1 MNVQESI
8 AALRADFAPGGIFY
22 GRGVAYEPGAPQ
34 PRCYVSSDMD
44 RGAPLAMAMDAL
56 PALQSDPNSAVPMQ
70 FLNYVDPQVFE
81 FLFAPLLV
89 AEALGGELQ
98 RGDWTNVSAMFPV
111 VEATG
116 EVSSY
121 EDYSNNGLSGVNMN
135 WPQRENY
142 IFQTIVPYGELEVAR
157 AGAAKINIVAEK
169 EKSAAGNL
177 NRFMNFMYVFGVNG
191 LDNWG
196 SLNDP
201 NLSAFLTPALKAYGG
216 TSWISAGVVKATAI
230 EIFTD
235 FQSVITQLIS
245 QGDGN
250 ITTETPMVAILPP
263 TLSNALTTINA
274 FGITVRAMLKES
286 YPSLKLVT
294 GVTQYAVLSA
304 QNPQGVAAGNV
315 LQIWA
320 PEVAGQR
327 AALPAYSEKMRAHP
341 IIREMSAF
349 RQKKTAGGWG
359 TVIRMPFCA
368 AQMSGV

>member
-8 AALRADFAPGGIFY
+8 AALRADLSPGGFLY
-22 GRGVAYEPGAPQ
+22 DRGIRFEPGAPV
-34 PRCYVSSDMD
+34 PRLYVSDDPSK
-44 RGAPLAMAMDAL
+44 GTAMTLAMDAL
-56 PALQSDPNSAVPMQ
+56 PALQSEANSAVPMQ
-70 FLNYVDPQVFE
+70 FLNYVDPQVYE

-98 RGDWTNVSAMFPV
+98 RGSWEMVSAMFPG

-121 EDYSNNGLSGVNMN
+121 EDYSNSGISGVNMN

-142 IFQTIVPYGELEVAR
+142 LFQTFVPYGELEVAR
-157 AGAAKINIVAEK
+157 AATAKINIVAEK
-169 EKSAAGNL
+169 EKSAAMNL
-177 NRFMNFMYVFGVNG
+177 NRFMNFMYAFGVNG

-201 NLSAFLTPALKAYGG
+201 NLPAFLTPAIKAYGG
-216 TSWISAGVVKATAI
+216 TAWLSNGVVRATAV

-235 FQSVITQLIS
+235 FQSCITGLIS

-250 ITTETPMVAILPP
+250 ITTVTPMVAILPP
-263 TLSNALTTINA
+263 TLSNALTTING
-274 FGITVRAMLKES
+274 FGITVNAMLKES
-286 YPSLKLVT
+286 YPDLKIVA
-294 GVTQYAVLSA
+294 GVTQYAVQSA
-304 QNPQGVAAGNV
+304 QNPQGLAAGNA
-315 LQIWA
+315 LQVIA

-327 AALPAYSEKMRAHP
+327 AALPAYSERQRAHP
-341 IIREMSAF
+341 IIREASAF

-359 TVIRMPFCA
+359 TVIRMPFCF
-368 AQMSGV
+368 STLIGI

>member
-8 AALRADFAPGGIFY
+8 AALRADLRPGGY
-22 GRGVAYEPGAPQ
+22 LYDRGVRFEPGAPV
-34 PRCYVSSDMD
+34 PRCYVSDDAD
-44 RGAPLAMAMDAL
+44 RGAPLALAMDAL
-56 PALQSDPNSAVPMQ
+56 PPLQSDPNSAVPMQ
-70 FLNYVDPQVFE
+70 FLNYVDPQVYE

-89 AEALGGELQ
+89 AEALGGEVQ
-98 RGDWTNVSAMFPV
+98 RGSWEMVTAMFPV

-121 EDYSNNGLSGVNMN
+121 EDYSNSGLSGVNMN

-169 EKSAAGNL
+169 EKSAAMNL
-177 NRFMNFMYVFGVNG
+177 NRFMNFMYAFGVNG

-201 NLSAFLTPALKAYGG
+201 NLSASLTPATKAYGG
-216 TSWISAGVVKATAI
+216 TAWISGGVVRATAI

-250 ITTETPMVAILPP
+250 ITTE
-263 TLSNALTTINA
+263 
-274 FGITVRAMLKES
+274 
-286 YPSLKLVT
+286 
-294 GVTQYAVLSA
+294 
-304 QNPQGVAAGNV
+304 
-315 LQIWA
+315 
-320 PEVAGQR
+320 
-327 AALPAYSEKMRAHP
+327 
-341 IIREMSAF
+341 
-349 RQKKTAGGWG
+349 
-359 TVIRMPFCA
+359 
-368 AQMSGV
+368 

>member
-8 AALRADFAPGGIFY
+8 AALRADLRPGGFLHE
-22 GRGVAYEPGAPQ
+22 RGVRFEPGAPV
-34 PRCYVSSDMD
+34 PRLYVSENPDL
-44 RGAPLAMAMDAL
+44 GTALKMALDAL
-56 PALQSDPNSAVPMQ
+56 PALSTEANSGVPMQ
-70 FLNYVDPQVFE
+70 FLNYVDPQVYE
-81 FLFAPLLV
+81 VLFAPLLV

-98 RGDWTNVSAMFPV
+98 RGSWEMVSAMFPV

-121 EDYSNNGLSGVNMN
+121 EDYSNSGLSGVNMN

-142 IFQTIVPYGELEVAR
+142 VFQTIVPYGEMEVAR
-157 AGAAKINIVAEK
+157 AATAKINIVAEK
-169 EKSAAGNL
+169 ERSAAMNL
-177 NRFMNFMYVFGVNG
+177 NRFLNFMYAFGVNG

-201 NLSAFLTPALKAYGG
+201 NLSASLTPAVKAYGG
-216 TSWISAGVVKATAI
+216 TAWTSAGVVRASAN

-235 FQSVITQLIS
+235 FQTTIGLLIS

-250 ITTETPMVAILPP
+250 ITTSTPMVAIMPP
-263 TLSNALTTINA
+263 TVSNAMTTINA

-286 YPSLKLVT
+286 YPQLKLEE
-294 GVTQYAVLSA
+294 GVTQYAVRST
-304 QNPQGVAAGNV
+304 QNPQGVLAGNV

-320 PEVAGQR
+320 PEVSGQR

-359 TVIRMPFCA
+359 TVIRMPFCVGS
-368 AQMSGV
+368 MVGV

>member
-8 AALRADFAPGGIFY
+8 AALRADLSPGGFLWEK
-22 GRGVAYEPGAPQ
+22 GVRFEPGAPV
-34 PRCYVSSDMD
+34 PRLYVSEDPD
-44 RGAPLAMAMDAL
+44 RGTPLAMAMDAV
-56 PALQSDPNSAVPMQ
+56 PALQSDPNSGVPMQ
-70 FLNYVDPQVFE
+70 FLNYVDPQVYE

-89 AEALGGELQ
+89 AEALGGEIQ
-98 RGDWTNVSAMFPV
+98 RGSWEQVSAMFPA

-121 EDYSNNGLSGVNMN
+121 EDYSNNGISGVNMN

-142 IFQTIVPYGELEVAR
+142 IYQTVTPYGEMEMAR
-157 AGAAKINIVAEK
+157 AAAAKINIVAEK
-169 EKSAAGNL
+169 EKAAAGNL
-177 NRFMNFMYVFGVNG
+177 NRFMNFMYAFGVNG

-201 NLSAFLTPALKAYGG
+201 NLPAFLTPGLKSYGG
-216 TSWISAGVVKATAI
+216 TAWVVNNAVKASALEIFADFQTAI
-230 EIFTD
+230 GG
-235 FQSVITQLIS
+235 LIS

-286 YPSLKLVT
+286 YLALKIVS
-294 GVTQYAVLSA
+294 GVSQYAVQSA
-304 QNPQGVAAGNV
+304 QNPQGVIAGNV
-315 LQIWA
+315 LQIVA
-320 PEVAGQR
+320 PEVSGQR
-327 AALPAYSEKMRAHP
+327 AALPAFSERQRAHP

-349 RQKKTAGGWG
+349 RQKKTAGGFG
-359 TVIRMPFCA
+359 TVIRMPFCFST
-368 AQMSGV
+368 MVGC

>member
-1 MNVQESI
+1 MNVQEAV
-8 AALRADFAPGGIFY
+8 AALRADLAPGGILY
-22 GRGVAYEPGAPQ
+22 QNGVRFEPGAPV
-34 PRCYVSSDMD
+34 PRLYVSDD
-44 RGAPLAMAMDAL
+44 PDKGTPLSLAMDAL
-56 PALQSDPNSAVPMQ
+56 PALGTEANSGVPMQ
-70 FLNYVDPQVFE
+70 FLNYVDPQVYE

-89 AEALGGELQ
+89 AEALGGEVQ
-98 RGDWTNVSAMFPV
+98 RGDWTLVSTMFPV

-116 EVSSY
+116 EISSY
-121 EDYSNNGLSGVNMN
+121 EDYSNSGLSGVNMG

-142 IFQTIVPYGELEVAR
+142 IIQTIIPYGELEVAR
-157 AGAAKINIVAEK
+157 AATAKINIVSEK
-169 EKSAAGNL
+169 EKAAAGNL
-177 NRFMNFMYVFGVNG
+177 NRFMNFMYAFGVNG

-216 TSWISAGVVKATAI
+216 TAWISSGVVRASAN

-235 FQSVITQLIS
+235 FQSTITVLIS

-294 GVTQYAVLSA
+294 GVSQYAVRSA
-304 QNPQGVAAGNV
+304 QNPQGVLAGNV
-315 LQIWA
+315 LQIIA
-320 PEVAGQR
+320 PEVQGQR
-327 AALPAYSEKMRAHP
+327 AALPAYSERSRSHP

-349 RQKKTAGGWG
+349 RQKKTAGAWG
-359 TVIRMPFCA
+359 TVIRMPFCL
-368 AQMSGV
+368 AQMAGV

>member
-1 MNVQESI
+1 MNVQESV

-22 GRGVAYEPGAPQ
+22 ERGVHYEPGAPV
-34 PRCYVSSDMD
+34 PRAYVSSNPD
-44 RGAPLAMAMDAL
+44 RGASLSLAMDAL
-56 PALQSDPNSAVPMQ
+56 PPLQSDPNSGVPMQ
-70 FLNYVDPQVFE
+70 FLNYVDPQVYE

-98 RGDWTNVSAMFPV
+98 RGDWTSVSAMFPV

-121 EDYSNNGLSGVNMN
+121 EDYSNSGLSGVNMN

-142 IFQTIVPYGELEVAR
+142 IFQTIIPYGELEVAR

-177 NRFMNFMYVFGVNG
+177 NRFLNFMYAFGVNG

-201 NLSAFLTPALKAYGG
+201 NLTAFLTPALKSYGG
-216 TSWISAGVVKATAI
+216 TSWNSGGVTRASAN

-235 FQSVITQLIS
+235 FQTSISQLITQ
-245 QGDGN
+245 GGGT
-250 ITTETPMVAILPP
+250 ITPETPMVAILGS
-263 TLSNALTTINA
+263 TISNALATINA
-274 FGITVRAMLKES
+274 FGLGVRDMLKRE
-286 YPSLKLVT
+286 YPALKVVS
-294 GVTQYAVLSA
+294 GVTQYNALSS
-304 QNPQGVAAGNV
+304 QNSQGVAAGNV

-320 PEVAGQR
+320 PEVQGQR
-327 AALPAYSEKMRAHP
+327 AALPAYSEKMRTHP
-341 IIREMSAF
+341 IIRELSAF
-349 RQKKTAGGWG
+349 RQKRTAGAWG
-359 TVIRMPFCA
+359 TVIRMPFAA
-368 AQMSGV
+368 AQMVGI